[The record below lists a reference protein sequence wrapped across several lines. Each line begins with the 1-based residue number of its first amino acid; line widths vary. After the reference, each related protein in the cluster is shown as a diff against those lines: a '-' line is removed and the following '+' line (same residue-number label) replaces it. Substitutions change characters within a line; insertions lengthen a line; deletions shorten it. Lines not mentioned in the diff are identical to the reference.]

1 MAATTTA
8 NQNLATAQ
16 RFYREVYEGG
26 NIELIDEL
34 CAPSYVEHEVT
45 PNVSP
50 DREGLKQSV
59 RAYRAA
65 FPDVRVSIEDVITS
79 NDRLAF
85 RLRLTG
91 TFQGEFMG
99 HKPNGNAFDVG
110 CIDIV
115 RFDGNGK
122 ALEHWGISEE
132 TKMAQQLGLMPS

>member
-8 NQNLATAQ
+8 DQNLATAN

-26 NIELIDEL
+26 NLALIDDI
-34 CAPSYVEHEVT
+34 CAPSYVEHELM
-45 PNVSP
+45 PNATP

-65 FPDVRVSIEDVITS
+65 FPDVRVHIEDVIAADS
-79 NDRLAF
+79 KLAI

-91 TFQGEFMG
+91 TFTGEFMG
-99 HKPNGNAFDVG
+99 MKPNGKSFDVG

-115 RFDGNGK
+115 SFNDRGQ
-122 ALEHWGISEE
+122 ALEHWGALEE
-132 TKMAQQLGLMPS
+132 GRMAQQLGLSQS